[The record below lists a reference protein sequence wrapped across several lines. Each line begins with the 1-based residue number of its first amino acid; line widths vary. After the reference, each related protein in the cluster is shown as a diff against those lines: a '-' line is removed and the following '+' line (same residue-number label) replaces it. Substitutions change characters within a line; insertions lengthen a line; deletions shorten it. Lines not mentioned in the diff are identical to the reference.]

1 MTLYTFYQENDQVV
15 YGTYAE
21 GKTQFFYSGFAS
33 AEEAKKVT
41 FDLLVKDEAE
51 ERKPNAKGIHE
62 PITMIEARVR
72 MFLKGEWSE
81 IQ

>member
-15 YGTYAE
+15 YGTFAE

-33 AEEAKKVT
+33 AEEAKKAT
-41 FDLLVKDEAE
+41 FDIQMACKLLR
-51 ERKPNAKGIHE
+51 RKPNAYGMM
-62 PITMIEARVR
+62 PPASMYEAEINAV
-72 MFLKGEWSE
+72 LSGEWSE